1 MSLVLVT
8 QLNLLTLTPAKLIE
22 QTAAKD
28 DAPIADIEVLPVA
41 RVGRDAVDGNGLLA
55 VSVATVV
62 LQLVD
67 SVFLGLC
74 NLSRTVVGRVNRVNV
89 VVVSVNPRSLINQI
103 DDSVA
108 VAAKGIGRV
117 IEMRGECILLV
128 LDLGKRILRCGQAL
142 GRRRAGCGIGCCLR
156 GIGRVIELVAGI
168 LGGGK
173 HRTVHRLQALERRPL
188 PALLG
193 GAFEL

>member
-1 MSLVLVT
+1 M
-8 QLNLLTLTPAKLIE
+8 
-22 QTAAKD
+22 
-28 DAPIADIEVLPVA
+28 
-41 RVGRDAVDGNGLLA
+41 
-55 VSVATVV
+55 
-62 LQLVD
+62 
-67 SVFLGLC
+67 
-74 NLSRTVVGRVNRVNV
+74 NV

-103 DDSVA
+103 DDSVV
-108 VAAKGIGRV
+108 VATKGIGQAVEARV
-117 IEMRGECILLV
+117 ERILLV
-128 LDLGKRILRCGQAL
+128 LDLDKRILRCGQAL
-142 GRRRAGCGIGCCLR
+142 GRRRCGRGIGRRLR

>member
-1 MSLVLVT
+1 M
-8 QLNLLTLTPAKLIE
+8 
-22 QTAAKD
+22 
-28 DAPIADIEVLPVA
+28 A
-41 RVGRDAVDGNGLLA
+41 RVGRDAVDENGLLA
-55 VSVATVV
+55 VSLAAVV

-67 SVFLGLC
+67 SVFLGLR

-117 IEMRGECILLV
+117 IEAHIERILLV
-128 LDLGKRILRCGQAL
+128 LDLDKRILRCGQAL
-142 GRRRAGCGIGCCLR
+142 GRRRCGRGIGCCLR
-156 GIGRVIELVAGI
+156 GIGRVIKLVAGI
-168 LGGGK
+168 LDGGEQ
-173 HRTVHRLQALERRPL
+173 RTVHRLQALERRPL

-193 GAFEL
+193 GALEL